1 MKIYTKTG
9 DNGKTSLYDGRR
21 IDKKSVVFDVIGEVD
36 ELNSRLGVAC
46 SLCENNYLYSRVLR
60 EVQCK
65 LQDINSIIATIDKT
79 GKMLS
84 NITDDDVNTLE
95 TRIDNYTSVTPKLKK
110 FILPGVT
117 QLDAIIHMCRTQTR
131 KVERYMWQLHD
142 ELSIIQDEKGNNI
155 DLGDVRIDPIIFKYI
170 NRLSDFFFAFS
181 RYICFKS
188 LNEDCFADDYS

>member
-9 DNGKTSLYDGRR
+9 DGGKTSLYE
-21 IDKKSVVFDVIGEVD
+21 VIGEID

-46 SLCENNYLYSRVLR
+46 SLCENNYLYGRVLR

-79 GKMLS
+79 GKKLPS
-84 NITDDDVNTLE
+84 ITEVDVQTLE
-95 TRIDNYTSVTPKLKK
+95 GRIDNYTSCTPKLKK

-117 QLDAIIHMCRTQTR
+117 RFDASLHMCRTQAR
-131 KVERYMWQLHD
+131 KVERGLWHLH
-142 ELSIIQDEKGNNI
+142 EESSVIQDEKGNEI
-155 DLGDVRIDPIIFKYI
+155 DTGIVQVDPVIFRYI

-181 RYICFKS
+181 RYACHKTHS
-188 LNEDCFADDYS
+188 EDCFADDFV

>member
-9 DNGKTSLYDGRR
+9 DSGKTSLYDGRR
-21 IDKKSVVFDVIGEVD
+21 IDKNSVVFEVIGEVD
-36 ELNSRLGVAC
+36 ELNSRIGVAC
-46 SLCENNYLYSRVLR
+46 SLCESNYLYSRVFR

-79 GKMLS
+79 GKKLPV
-84 NITDDDVNTLE
+84 ITEDDVVTLE

-117 QLDAIIHMCRTQTR
+117 QLDAVIHTCRTQTR
-131 KVERYMWQLHD
+131 KVERCLWNLHE

-155 DLGDVRIDPIIFKYI
+155 DMGDVQIESSIFKYI

-181 RYICFKS
+181 RYVCFKS
-188 LNEDCFADDYS
+188 LSEDCFADDYS